1 MPFSLSHWRR
11 GVLHLLVLLGVGSV
25 WLASPATAD
34 EFQDRQWHLDAMSA
48 EELWP
53 VSTGEGVTVA
63 VIDSGV
69 DPVPEL
75 RGRVVDEKNF
85 AGDPP
90 PNGGSGRSHGT
101 GMASLIAGKA
111 HSGGVR
117 GIAPGVRIMSLQT
130 GHGGTSVGGPTE
142 AWAQAIRYAADNGAR
157 IINFSQTS
165 RALVSG
171 SAGSLDRPLRQLKSA
186 VDYARG
192 KGLLIFAG
200 TGNDAETSNSPG
212 YPSSFPGVVG
222 VGAVDRSGKVAKFST
237 YGPQVALAAPGVD
250 IPARCKSGQGL
261 CRSGGTS
268 PATAL
273 ASASAALIWS
283 KHPTW
288 TNNQV
293 LRVMM
298 QTASKPEG
306 KVPSKYIGYGIIR
319 PGQVLIDGKGDPG
332 DPDVN
337 PLLPKEKEQAK
348 PTHQPSAAPS
358 GSSPDSGKGSDSEDA
373 QRAAKGVAASGG
385 SGGGDGGS
393 GLLWPVLG
401 TGAGM
406 AVIGGAVFY
415 LRRRQPRSSMY

>member
-1 MPFSLSHWRR
+1 
-11 GVLHLLVLLGVGSV
+11 
-25 WLASPATAD
+25 
-34 EFQDRQWHLDAMSA
+34 MSA
-48 EELWP
+48 EELWS
-53 VSTGEGVTVA
+53 VSTGQGVTVA
-63 VIDSGV
+63 VVDSGV

-85 AGDPP
+85 ASTPP
-90 PNGGSGRSHGT
+90 PGGGDGRSHGT
-101 GMASLIAGKA
+101 AMAALIAGA
-111 HSGGVR
+111 ESPGGVQ
-117 GIAPGVRIMSLQT
+117 GLAPGARIMSLQT
-130 GHGGTSVGGPTE
+130 GYRDFTVGGSGE
-142 AWAQAIRYAADNGAR
+142 IWARAIRYAADNGAR
-157 IINFSQTS
+157 IINLSQT
-165 RALVSG
+165 AT
-171 SAGSLDRPLRQLKSA
+171 GSLDRQMRELRAA
-186 VDYARG
+186 VDYARK
-192 KGLLIFAG
+192 KGLLVFAG
-200 TGNDAETSNSPG
+200 TGNDGATSNIPG
-212 YPSSFPGVVG
+212 YPSTFPGVVG
-222 VGAVDRSGKVAKFST
+222 VGAVDQSGKVAKFST
-237 YGPQVALAAPGVD
+237 HGPQVTLAAPGVD

-261 CRSGGTS
+261 CRNRGTS

-358 GSSPDSGKGSDSEDA
+358 GSSPGSGKGSDSEDA
-373 QRAAKGVAASGG
+373 QRAAEGVAASGG
-385 SGGGDGGS
+385 SGGGNGGS

>member
-1 MPFSLSHWRR
+1 M
-11 GVLHLLVLLGVGSV
+11 
-25 WLASPATAD
+25 
-34 EFQDRQWHLDAMSA
+34 DAKG
-48 EELWP
+48 LWS

-75 RGRVVDEKNF
+75 RGRVSHERNF

-90 PNGGSGRSHGT
+90 SGGGEGRSHGT
-101 GMASLIAGKA
+101 EMASLIAGVGG
-111 HSGGVR
+111 SGGVQ
-117 GIAPGVRIMSLQT
+117 GLAPGSRIMSLQT
-130 GHGGTSVGGPTE
+130 GHGEATVGGSSE
-142 AWAQAIRYAADNGAR
+142 IWAQAIRYAADHGAR
-157 IINFSQTS
+157 IINFSQTV
-165 RALVSG
+165 RPFVPGPRDELNG
-171 SAGSLDRPLRQLKSA
+171 PLRQLKSA
-186 VDYARG
+186 VAYARE
-192 KGLLIFAG
+192 KGLLVFAG
-200 TGNDAETSNSPG
+200 SGNDGDTSNAPG
-212 YPSSFPGVVG
+212 YPSTFPGAIG

-237 YGPQVALAAPGVD
+237 YGPQVKLAAPGVD
-250 IPARCKSGQGL
+250 IPGRCKNGQGL
-261 CRSGGTS
+261 CRQGGTS

-337 PLLPKEKEQAK
+337 PLLPHEKSRESGKGQAES
-348 PTHQPSAAPS
+348 TRQPATTPS
-358 GSSPDSGKGSDSEDA
+358 GSPDGAAGADSEDA
-373 QRAAKGVAASGG
+373 RRAAEGVAARGR
-385 SGGGDGGS
+385 GDGDS
-393 GLLWPVLG
+393 SLLWPALG
-401 TGAGM
+401 VVAGA
-406 AVIGGAVFY
+406 VTLGGAVLFA
-415 LRRRQPRSSMY
+415 RRRHPQSSV

>member
-1 MPFSLSHWRR
+1 MPFLLSRWRR
-11 GVLHLLVLLGVGSV
+11 NALPQLTLLAAGLV
-25 WLASPATAD
+25 WVASPAAAD
-34 EFQDRQWHLDAMSA
+34 DFQKRQWHLTAMHA
-48 EELWP
+48 EDLWS

-75 RGRVVDEKNF
+75 RGRVEDEKNF
-85 AGDPP
+85 AGAPP
-90 PNGGSGRSHGT
+90 PGGGDGRSHGT
-101 GMASLIAGKA
+101 HMASLIAGTGN
-111 HSGGVR
+111 SGTVQGLSPDVK
-117 GIAPGVRIMSLQT
+117 IMSLQT
-130 GHGGTSVGGPTE
+130 GYRKIGVGGSAE
-142 AWAQAIRYAADNGAR
+142 AWVRAIRYAADHGAQV
-157 IINFSQTS
+157 INFSQGGTGLS
-165 RALVSG
+165 DEHVR
-171 SAGSLDRPLRQLKSA
+171 SLKNA
-186 VDYARG
+186 VDYAQK
-192 KGLLIFAG
+192 KGLLIFAA
-200 TGNDAETSNSPG
+200 TGNEAKTDNDAG
-212 YPSSFPGVVG
+212 YPSSLPGVIG
-222 VGAVDRSGKVAKFST
+222 VGAVDRFGKVAEFSN
-237 YGPQVALAAPGVD
+237 YGPQVKLAAPGVD

-298 QTASKPEG
+298 QTASKPEE

-358 GSSPDSGKGSDSEDA
+358 ESSPDSGKGSDSEDA

-415 LRRRQPRSSMY
+415 LRRRQPRSSTY

>member
-1 MPFSLSHWRR
+1 MRLTLSRAQQIMLR
-11 GVLHLLVLLGVGSV
+11 VLVLLMVGLNS
-25 WLASPATAD
+25 LAVPASA
-34 EFQDRQWHLDAMSA
+34 EGIRGRQWHLDAMSA
-48 EELWP
+48 DELWK
-53 VSTGEGVTVA
+53 SGKGAGVVVA

-69 DPVPEL
+69 NEVPEL
-75 RGRVVDEKNF
+75 QGQVLEHKRTGS
-85 AGDPP
+85 APP
-90 PNGGSGRSHGT
+90 REDVAGRSHGT
-101 GMASLIAGKA
+101 AMASVIAGTGR
-111 HSGGVR
+111 SGGVK
-117 GIAPGVRIMSLQT
+117 GLAPEAKIMSLETNHTELRIFGDSAVYPWIRAIKYAVDHGARVISISQSGT
-130 GHGGTSVGGPTE
+130 GISGEELRKLE
-142 AWAQAIRYAADNGAR
+142 AAIEYAHEKGALVFASTGNGAKEG
-157 IINFSQTS
+157 NP
-165 RALVSG
+165 LEYP
-171 SAGSLDRPLRQLKSA
+171 AGFAAAVGVAA
-186 VDYARG
+186 VDQ
-192 KGLLIFAG
+192 
-200 TGNDAETSNSPG
+200 
-212 YPSSFPGVVG
+212 
-222 VGAVDRSGKVAKFST
+222 SGKVADFST
-237 YGPQVALAAPGVD
+237 YGSQVDFAAPGVG
-250 IPARCKSGQGL
+250 IPVRCGGGGAFCAQD
-261 CRSGGTS
+261 GTS

-358 GSSPDSGKGSDSEDA
+358 GSSPGSGKGSDSEDA
-373 QRAAKGVAASGG
+373 QRAAEGVAASGG
-385 SGGGDGGS
+385 SGGGNGGS